1 MLNTKKLVDYAVAL
15 VVIFLLNFILPRMLP
30 SDPLHAIY
38 GDEALIA
45 MTPAMQEEIIH
56 RFALDQTWSEQ
67 LTAYIVALL
76 HGDLGYSYF
85 YHAPVSSVIAG
96 VLPWTL
102 LLTGLAFVLSTLLG
116 SLLGIESGYRRG
128 SRIDGSLMGFM
139 MVISGFP
146 DFFAGILLLLVFSVW
161 LAWLPL
167 SGALT
172 PYSGFTGA
180 ALVADIAQH
189 LILPLS
195 ALVFVRMAAAYLFS
209 RNAMIEV
216 IGRAFIRTARAK
228 GCPDSAIR
236 YRHAARAALLPVVT
250 AAGIRFTH
258 VISNVLFIESVFSY
272 PGLGSLL
279 YKAVLTRDYPL
290 LQGIL
295 LLAAVLVLTVN
306 LATDLLCVR
315 LDPRLTAA
323 SSRNREINHAYPV
336 S

>member
-30 SDPLHAIY
+30 GDPLHAIY
-38 GDEALIA
+38 GDEALLS
-45 MTPAMQEEIIH
+45 MTPAMQAEIIH
-56 RFALDQTWSEQ
+56 RFALDRTWSEQ
-67 LTAYIVALL
+67 LIAYLLALL
-76 HGDLGYSYF
+76 RGDFGYSYF
-85 YHAPVSSVIAG
+85 YHAPVTSVIAG

-102 LLTGLAFVLSTLLG
+102 LLTGSAFVLSTLLG

-128 SRIDGSLMGFM
+128 SKIDGSLMGFM

-146 DFFAGILLLLVFSVW
+146 DFFAGILLLLVFGAW

-167 SGALT
+167 SGAIT

-180 ALVADIAQH
+180 ALVADIANH

-195 ALVFVRMAAAYLFS
+195 ALVFIRMTAAYLFS
-209 RNAMIEV
+209 RSAMIGV
-216 IGRAFIRTARAK
+216 MGQAYIRTARAK
-228 GCPDSAIR
+228 GCPSPAIR
-236 YRHAARAALLPVVT
+236 YRHAARAALLPMVT
-250 AAGIRFTH
+250 AAGVRFTH
-258 VISNVLFIESVFSY
+258 VISNVLFVETVFSY

-295 LLAAVLVLTVN
+295 LLAAMLVLTVN
-306 LATDLLCVR
+306 LITDLLCVR
-315 LDPRLTAA
+315 LDPRIAA
-323 SSRNREINHAYPV
+323 VPDKVREINHAYPV